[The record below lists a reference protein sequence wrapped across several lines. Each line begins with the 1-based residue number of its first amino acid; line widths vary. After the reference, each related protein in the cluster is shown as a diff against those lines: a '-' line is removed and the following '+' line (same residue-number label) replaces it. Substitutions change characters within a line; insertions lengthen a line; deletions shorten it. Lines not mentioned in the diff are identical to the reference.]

1 MPHVKDIII
10 ITLYFFI
17 IIYIGLMPYYTCKC
31 RHKKVTKSN
40 NISNNI
46 LYNIKTPNRI
56 QYGNPYDNPYALH
69 TSNNQTDEDLYIDEE
84 QSIYNGEKYENE
96 KYIKKYR
103 KHDNKMI
110 NHFDKLLFIKKY
122 KGKINTN

>member
-1 MPHVKDIII
+1 MSHVKDIII

-17 IIYIGLMPYYTCKC
+17 IIYIGLMPYYTCTC
-31 RHKKVTKSN
+31 RNKKVTKSGK
-40 NISNNI
+40 I
-46 LYNIKTPNRI
+46 LYNISPNRI
-56 QYGNPYDNPYALH
+56 QYGNPYDNPYGV
-69 TSNNQTDEDLYIDEE
+69 SNNQTDEDLYINDE

-103 KHDNKMI
+103 NVHNNKMI

-122 KGKINTN
+122 KARININ